1 MLGIYIDNLKL
12 PWVPDIFRLAEKM
25 DVVIFTN
32 NFTEFDV
39 FNKVSV
45 LASHHIWS
53 FKDPI
58 IAGDTF
64 SARYLSGCPIQRKL
78 FYINH
83 IDWATNA
90 FNAID
95 VIKASSLELIT
106 EPHLKDIVKSV
117 WREPKVVKG
126 WSYEGIQRVLNS

>member
-64 SARYLSGCPIQRKL
+64 SARYLSGCPIQQA
-78 FYINH
+78 YSI
-83 IDWATNA
+83 
-90 FNAID
+90 
-95 VIKASSLELIT
+95 LIILT
-106 EPHLKDIVKSV
+106 GRQMRLMRST
-117 WREPKVVKG
+117 
-126 WSYEGIQRVLNS
+126 